1 MSQFYLSI
9 KGVRQGQF
17 KGTPNLRNSNDWMTG
32 TRFSMQVDVP
42 YDSGTGHPTGRR
54 RYVPLIISKEW
65 GAASLQILQAL
76 ATSETL
82 NPVIL
87 EFIHTGAE
95 GDESVWQ
102 RITLTNAR

>member
-42 YDSGTGHPTGRR
+42 YDSSTGHPTGRR

-65 GAASLQILQAL
+65 GADSNLAGSGCFRDTQSCDFGVHSYWCRGRRVSL
-76 ATSETL
+76 ATYHA
-82 NPVIL
+82 N
-87 EFIHTGAE
+87 
-95 GDESVWQ
+95 
-102 RITLTNAR
+102 